1 MLTGPLQNNK
11 RPSFSGHET
20 FPMRYGWLT
29 KMMDYFDPNQQKND
43 LIIKTQS
50 ISPVSSLHK
59 TLFGKFLTLGNEYF
73 RGIIVIVCISSIFKS
88 FILDDKVLSV

>member
-43 LIIKTQS
+43 LIINMGAGDCHYLWSILNNRKTKQ
-50 ISPVSSLHK
+50 I
-59 TLFGKFLTLGNEYF
+59 
-73 RGIIVIVCISSIFKS
+73 
-88 FILDDKVLSV
+88 

>member
-29 KMMDYFDPNQQKND
+29 KMMDYFDPNQHKND
-43 LIIKTQS
+43 LIIKTD
-50 ISPVSSLHK
+50 H
-59 TLFGKFLTLGNEYF
+59 FLKN
-73 RGIIVIVCISSIFKS
+73 
-88 FILDDKVLSV
+88 

>member
-50 ISPVSSLHK
+50 FSKKLIGEKVSELMADWVGE
-59 TLFGKFLTLGNEYF
+59 TWLIRLNL
-73 RGIIVIVCISSIFKS
+73 V
-88 FILDDKVLSV
+88 